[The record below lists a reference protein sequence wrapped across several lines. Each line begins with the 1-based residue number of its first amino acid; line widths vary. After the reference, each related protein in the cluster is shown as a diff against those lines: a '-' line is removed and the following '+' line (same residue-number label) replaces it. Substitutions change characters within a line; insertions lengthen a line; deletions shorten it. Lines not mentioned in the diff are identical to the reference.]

1 MSFTQGP
8 LGAPDPR
15 MLYVSD
21 AVNFDTAVSRR
32 TSRVALVGF
41 ICSLVW
47 IFGILSLVG
56 LGLSI
61 AGIYDTRGGKHSG
74 HSFAV
79 LGVILGVLGLA
90 ATALIVILGRPNA

>member
-1 MSFTQGP
+1 MSFVQGP

-15 MLYVSD
+15 ILYVSD
-21 AVNFDTAVSRR
+21 AVNFDTVVSRR
-32 TSRVALVGF
+32 TSRLALVGF

-47 IFGILSLVG
+47 MFGILSLVG

-74 HSFAV
+74 RSFAV

-90 ATALIVILGRPNA
+90 ATTFIVILGRLNA

>member
-1 MSFTQGP
+1 MRFVQGP
-8 LGAPDPR
+8 LGTPDPR

-32 TSRVALVGF
+32 TSRLALVGF

-47 IFGILSLVG
+47 MFGILSLVG

-74 HSFAV
+74 RLFAI

-90 ATALIVILGRPNA
+90 TTALIVILGRLNT

>member
-21 AVNFDTAVSRR
+21 AVNFDTMVSRR

-61 AGIYDTRGGKHSG
+61 AGIYDTRGGKHAG
-74 HSFAV
+74 RSFAV
-79 LGVILGVLGLA
+79 FGIIVGVLGLA
-90 ATALIVILGRPNA
+90 ATTFIVISGRSST